1 MMYLNNIIDQLV
13 DILSVYYISYRK
25 RINKHIN
32 ISFDDISDKTKTFI
46 KSYISNQPIGIIAK
60 IVNLFERSSSYSDI

>member
-46 KSYISNQPIGIIAK
+46 KSYISKLYYQRFQPTDKVYDIGI
-60 IVNLFERSSSYSDI
+60 LM